1 MSVQTNLVERLL
13 ANEVCF
19 CLSCCCCCFLFSPF
33 WFWSHTHHPL
43 EILCFVCTSI
53 ITSAI
58 RAKVT
63 GPSCSFQPAFLAL
76 ASRGWRFF
84 RGLLRRLLCSTDSL
98 PYLPV
103 APVPIGYVHTLS
115 HTHTRTHTHLIY
127 TRADGR

>member
-1 MSVQTNLVERLL
+1 MCKQIWLKDSWQMKFVF
-13 ANEVCF
+13 VCHAAAAVF
-19 CLSCCCCCFLFSPF
+19 YSPLFGFGP
-33 WFWSHTHHPL
+33 TPTPL